1 MLDAIISTTPYLFT
15 KDLSNINF
23 YANVK
28 YMCSHFQN
36 RVRSKLELPAD
47 LSDLPSTIRQVILMW
62 CIAI

>member
-28 YMCSHFQN
+28 YICSHFQN
-36 RVRSKLELPAD
+36 RVISKLELPAD
-47 LSDLPSTIRQVILMW
+47 LSVLPSTIRQVILMW